1 MDNEAIL
8 PLLKPADWNLRDDMV
23 CRPLAAFPA
32 SGMPFVAYGWDH
44 PHTFELL
51 AHGGANGATPASLD
65 PLALRHLRA
74 RSASWDRV
82 DVKLGWFSKLRL
94 LVCTDDFLAAE
105 HILDAEFLREAQRQL
120 RAEMLAVGVPRRG
133 MLMVCDGARPKEDL
147 ERFCAAVG
155 GQYHRAEAPPITS
168 TVFAALDGA
177 IVGHLEDGGLAAGM
191 KAHVADVADA
201 IYVQSITLEADGAR
215 RAVICAGGEPLE
227 LLAGRIRREFATLV
241 RKYGVALRAEVAI
254 IPDLTPQSVELDAW
268 MPALATGLSELAGEL
283 GLPHDVRVGYGQP

>member
-1 MDNEAIL
+1 MDTDSIL
-8 PLLKPADWNLRDDMV
+8 PLLKPADWNLRKEMV
-23 CRPLAAFPA
+23 CRPLAPFPA
-32 SGMPFVAYGWDH
+32 RDMPFVTYGWDH

-51 AHGGANGATPASLD
+51 AHDRANGASPSSLD
-65 PLALRHLRA
+65 PLALAHLRA
-74 RSASWDRV
+74 RSASWNRV

-94 LVCTDDFLAAE
+94 VVCTDDFLAAE
-105 HILDAEFLREAQRQL
+105 RILDGEFLREAQRQL
-120 RAEMLAVGVPRRG
+120 RANMLAVGIPRRG
-133 MLMVCDGARPKEDL
+133 MLMACDGARSKEDL

-155 GQYHRAEAPPITS
+155 GQFHRAEAPPITT
-168 TVFAALDGA
+168 TVFAVIDGG

-191 KAHVADVADA
+191 KPHVADDADA

-241 RKYGVALRAEVAI
+241 GKYGVALRAEVAI
-254 IPDLTPQSVELDAW
+254 IPDLTPQSAELDAW

-283 GLPHDVRVGYGQP
+283 GLPHDVHVGYGQP